1 MEDYGRRRDLADTG
15 QGTKITR
22 FILMG
27 ARRIIFKIQTE
38 LELMVSCEILVP
50 THYLNNL

>member
-1 MEDYGRRRDLADTG
+1 MYKRRDLPDTR

-27 ARRIIFKIQTE
+27 ARKIIFKTQTE
-38 LELMVSCEILVP
+38 LELMVSCGILVP
-50 THYLNNL
+50 THYLENL